1 MTAAPSIPEMPGQTV
16 GVDFGQSQVNPAWYG
31 YFAGLKKLYDYVKLL
46 QPLSDLPA
54 HDDTKSDVLRA
65 VNDQTGTSYTFVLSD
80 SGKWFRFT
88 NSSAVTVT
96 IPPHSSV
103 AFEAG
108 TQFDGI
114 AGGSGAVSF
123 AAGSGVTINSFLS
136 NKKLAGQYAG
146 FTLVQSNTIDTWD
159 LVGNLIA

>member
-1 MTAAPSIPEMPGQTV
+1 MAAPQFPELPGQTV
-16 GVDFGQSQVNPAWYG
+16 GVDFGQTQVDPTWYL
-31 YFAGLKKLYDYVKLL
+31 FFKKLIAAVKFAYDFANNYV
-46 QPLSDLPA
+46 PPG
-54 HDDTKSDVLRA
+54 HDDTKSDVIRSI
-65 VNDQTGTSYTFVLSD
+65 NSQTGTTYTFVLSD
-80 SGKWFRFT
+80 SGKWFRFS

-96 IPPHSSV
+96 VPPHSSV

-114 AGGSGAVSF
+114 AAGTGAVSF

-146 FTLVQSNTIDTWD
+146 FTLVQSDTIDTWD
-159 LVGNLIA
+159 LVGNLVA

>member
-1 MTAAPSIPEMPGQTV
+1 MTTAPSVPELPGQNV
-16 GVDFGQSQVNPAWYG
+16 GVDLGQPQVNLAWYG
-31 YFAGLKKLYDYVKLL
+31 YFSALKKLFAYVQTL

-54 HDDTKSDVLRA
+54 HDDTKSDVTRA
-65 VNDQTGTSYTFVLSD
+65 INAQTGTSYTFVLTD
-80 SGKWFRFT
+80 AGKWFRFT

-103 AFEAG
+103 AFPAG
-108 TQFDGI
+108 TQFDGV

-136 NKKLAGQYAG
+136 NKKLSGQYAG
-146 FTLVQSNTIDTWD
+146 FTLVQSDTIDTWD
-159 LVGNLIA
+159 LVGNLVA

>member
-1 MTAAPSIPEMPGQTV
+1 MTTAPSIPGMPGQTV

-31 YFAGLKKLYDYVKLL
+31 YFAGLKKLYDYVKTL

-65 VNDQTGTSYTFVLSD
+65 INSQTGTSYTFVLSD
-80 SGKWFRFT
+80 SGKWFRFS
-88 NSSAVTVT
+88 NASAVTVT
-96 IPPHSSV
+96 VPPHSSV
-103 AFEAG
+103 AFDVG

-114 AGGSGAVSF
+114 AGGTGAVSF

-146 FTLVQSNTIDTWD
+146 FTLVQSDTIDTWD
-159 LVGNLIA
+159 LVGNLVA